1 MTPRLVLALTLFAAA
16 PALAQPAPKTAP
28 PKAQPAPAVDDMA
41 AFEKDLDALFVQGG
55 LTATQAAAR
64 AGTASP
70 AVRRKVAEV
79 DAAIAQALQAE
90 LQRVPQLRASA
101 GYTRLSY
108 IAPVVFPFGGMNF
121 VIPFLQNSY
130 DAQASLVV
138 PLSDYVVRY
147 PKLVDAAKLGEEVAR
162 VSKRSAEVS
171 AGQDARLAYYE
182 WVRAKLQVLIA
193 QRQLAQVQ
201 ATLNQEKALLEVQR
215 ISRADFLRIES
226 QEAQAEQTLDQ
237 LAMLAQL
244 REEQLR
250 LLIGAGDGEQLAV
263 GEDIRA
269 ELAVPAAGS
278 LDEMMRRAQERR
290 LDFRVLDVGIA
301 AKDKQRQAEKANGYP
316 RLSASATVD
325 DARPN
330 PRVFPQSD
338 EFKLTWQAGISLS
351 WQLGDTLN
359 ADTNTRRLVAET
371 DQLRADRESLYRGT
385 RIEVLSALQ
394 AVQLAVHAL
403 QTSQKGLAAAEEGYR
418 VRKELLAAE
427 RATAVELVD
436 AETDLTRAR
445 IAALNAR
452 VDLRVALAQL
462 THAIGDD
469 TAQAR

>member
-1 MTPRLVLALTLFAAA
+1 MTPRLAIALTLFAAA
-16 PALAQPAPKTAP
+16 PALAQPAPKTPP
-28 PKAQPAPAVDDMA
+28 PKAAPAAAVDDMA
-41 AFEKDLDALFVQGG
+41 AFEKDLDALFVRGG
-55 LTATQAAAR
+55 LTADQAALR
-64 AGTASP
+64 AGAASP
-70 AVRRKVAEV
+70 TVRRKVAEV

-101 GYTRLSY
+101 SYTRYSY
-108 IAPVVFPFGGMNF
+108 IAPVIIPFGGMNF
-121 VIPFLQNSY
+121 EIPFLQNSY
-130 DAQASLVV
+130 DAQATLVV

-147 PKLVDAAKLGEEVAR
+147 PKLVDAAHLGEEVAR

-171 AGQDARLAYYE
+171 AGEDARLAYYE

-201 ATLNQEKALLEVQR
+201 ATLAQEKAMLDVQR
-215 ISRADFLRIES
+215 ISKADYLRIES
-226 QEAQAEQTLDQ
+226 QEAQAEQVLDQ
-237 LAMLAQL
+237 LANLADL

-250 LLIGAGDGEQLAV
+250 LMIGAPDGEKLAV

-269 ELAVPAAGS
+269 ELAVPQIGT
-278 LDEMMRRAQERR
+278 LDEMIRRAQERR

-301 AKDKQRQAEKANGYP
+301 AKDKQRQAERATGYP
-316 RLSASATVD
+316 RLSATATVE

-330 PRVFPQSD
+330 PRFFPQSD
-338 EFKLTWQAGISLS
+338 TFKTTWVAGLSVS

-359 ADTNTRRLVAET
+359 AETNTRRLVAET

-394 AVQLAVHAL
+394 AVQLAAHAL

-445 IAALNAR
+445 ITALNAR

-462 THAIGDD
+462 GHAIGDD
-469 TAQAR
+469 ATPVK